1 MEKLSDDTARRE
13 RPVPSDARAEFG
25 SDVVAET
32 LRALDLPYIAVN
44 PGASYRGLHDS
55 IVNLL
60 GNERPQMLLCLHE
73 ESAVAIAHGYAK
85 VTGRAMAVA
94 VHSNVGLLHAT
105 MAIFNAWCDRMP
117 VLVLG
122 ATGPVDATRRR
133 PWIDWIHT
141 AADQGAL
148 VRHYTKWDD
157 QPASAGAARESL
169 LRAVWL
175 ANTAPQA
182 PVYVNLD
189 AGMQEARLSAPL
201 PPIEP
206 QRFLP
211 RVTAGPPADIV
222 PRAVER
228 LTAARRPLILAG
240 RVSRDLAAWHRRVQL
255 AEALD
260 ARVATDLKVGAA
272 FPTDHPL
279 HAGARTTLATD
290 DVPAAVREADAILSL
305 DWVDLAGVVQAAGG
319 APGATVIQV
328 SLDHHLHN
336 GWSMD
341 HQGLPAVDLLIAA
354 DPDATVEALLGAIGT
369 RAGSTAP
376 RGRSIPRGAPPPAPP
391 AEPSGSPPP
400 VSLRSSPAPPSP
412 SPDGPMALADL
423 AGVLRHA
430 VGDRDVCLTHVS
442 LSWHGAL
449 WEFRHPLDY
458 IGSDGGAGMGA
469 GPGISVGAALA
480 LKGSGRLPIAVCG
493 DGDFMMGCTAIWTA
507 AHYRIPLLIVVAN
520 NRSFYND
527 EVHQERMAIAR
538 KRPVD
543 NKWIGQRIT
552 DPDIDIAQIARAQGA
567 HGFGP
572 AHSAS
577 ELEAALNE
585 AIVAVERGGVAVVDA
600 RIIASYS
607 AASFAGQARGTP
619 A

>member
-1 MEKLSDDTARRE
+1 MTKLIDPDATAPLE
-13 RPVPSDARAEFG
+13 RPVPSDAGAAAFG

-32 LRALDLPYIAVN
+32 LRALDIRYIAVN

-55 IVNLL
+55 IVNFL
-60 GNERPQMLLCLHE
+60 GNERPQILLCLHE

-85 VTGRAMAVA
+85 VTGRAMAAA
-94 VHSNVGLLHAT
+94 VHANVGLLHAT

-133 PWIDWIHT
+133 PWVDWIHT
-141 AADQGAL
+141 AADQGAV

-157 QPASAGAARESL
+157 QPASPGAARESV

-189 AGMQEARLSAPL
+189 VELQEARLPAPL
-201 PPIEP
+201 PPIDA
-206 QRFLP
+206 QRFVP
-211 RVTAGPPADIV
+211 RVVAAPPIELV
-222 PRAVER
+222 SRAALLLGR
-228 LTAARRPLILAG
+228 AKRPLILAG
-240 RVSRDLAAWHRRVQL
+240 RVSREVDAWHRRVQL
-255 AEALD
+255 AEALG

-290 DVPAAVREADAILSL
+290 GVPAAIREADLVLSL
-305 DWVDLAGVVQAAGG
+305 DWVDLAGVLRAAGG
-319 APGATVIQV
+319 GPGTVIQV

-341 HQGLPAVDLLIAA
+341 HQGLPPVDLFIAA
-354 DPDATVEALLGAIGT
+354 DPDATVAVLLDAVA
-369 RAGSTAP
+369 RRPGSATPARVSRP
-376 RGRSIPRGAPPPAPP
+376 LPAMPAP
-391 AEPSGSPPP
+391 
-400 VSLRSSPAPPSP
+400 
-412 SPDGPMALADL
+412 GPMALADL
-423 AGVLRHA
+423 AAVLRRA
-430 VGDRDVCLTHVS
+430 VGDRAVCLTHVS
-442 LSWHGAL
+442 LSWPGEL
-449 WEFRHPLDY
+449 WDFRHPLDY

-480 LKGSGRLPIAVCG
+480 LAGSGRLPIAICG
-493 DGDFMMGCTAIWTA
+493 DGDFMMGCTALWTA

-538 KRPVD
+538 GRPVE

-572 AHSAS
+572 AHDAAQ
-577 ELEAALNE
+577 LAAALDE
-585 AIVAVERGGVAVVDA
+585 AIAAVEAGGVAVVDA
-600 RIIASYS
+600 RIIPSYS
-607 AASFAGQARGTP
+607 AASFATQIRGT
-619 A
+619 

>member
-1 MEKLSDDTARRE
+1 VEKLIDDTARQE

-60 GNERPQMLLCLHE
+60 GNERPQLLLCLHE

-141 AADQGAL
+141 AADQGAV

-189 AGMQEARLSAPL
+189 AEMQEARLPAPL

-211 RVTAGPPADIV
+211 RVAAGPPADVV
-222 PRAVER
+222 PQAVER
-228 LTAARRPLILAG
+228 LTAAKRPLILAG

-279 HAGARTTLATD
+279 HVGARTTLATD
-290 DVPAAVREADAILSL
+290 DVPAAIREADAILSL

-341 HQGLPAVDLLIAA
+341 HQGLPAVDLLVAA
-354 DPDATVEALLGAIGT
+354 DPDATVEALLGAIGP
-369 RAGSTAP
+369 RSGSTAP
-376 RGRSIPRGAPPPAPP
+376 RGRPRPAPP
-391 AEPSGSPPP
+391 
-400 VSLRSSPAPPSP
+400 RP

-607 AASFAGQARGTP
+607 AASFAGQARGMP